1 MNYNLFTQFYLD
13 PNPNRQKEL
22 EYCLRRNISNSFG
35 RVVLFIE
42 KKEEVVYLIENN
54 FLTTRTFIKFIDKR
68 ATFNDM
74 LTVMDSEE
82 YADDYNIMAN
92 TDIFFN
98 VDIPDLKAYTNTLE
112 KNICVALSRYDY
124 QIDGQVTAFHRADSQ
139 DTWGFFGNPSVRTS
153 IEFGM
158 GMAGCD
164 NRFAH
169 EIVQHGYQIVNPCSQ
184 IATYHLHESNVR
196 NYLNE
201 NNEPKERI
209 PPPYHLITPQ

>member
-1 MNYNLFTQFYLD
+1 MNYNLFTQFYVD
-13 PNPNRQKEL
+13 PNPNRQLEL
-22 EYCLRRNISNSFG
+22 EYCLRRNIANSFG
-35 RVVLFIE
+35 KIVLFIE
-42 KKEEVVYLIENN
+42 KKEEVVYLIENG

-74 LTVMDSEE
+74 FAVMDSGE

-92 TDIFFN
+92 TDIFFTEGLT
-98 VDIPDLKAYTNTLE
+98 DLKAYTETLE

-124 QIDGQVTAFHRADSQ
+124 QMNGYVTPFHRADSQ
-139 DTWGFFGNPSVRTS
+139 DTWGFFGNPFVRTS

-164 NRFAH
+164 NRLAH
-169 EIVQHGYQIVNPCSQ
+169 EIVQHGYQVVNPCSQ
-184 IATYHLHESNVR
+184 IATYHLHQSNVR
-196 NYLNE
+196 NYLND

-209 PPPYHLITPQ
+209 PPPYVLVKPQ